1 MARTAKNTVKFVED
15 LKRQWMATV
24 DAIIDPLMIVDK
36 DFRIIKANQALARI
50 ANHDIKSIVGSKC
63 HEVFAGRK
71 TPCKGCAMLQ
81 SWREKEPK
89 QFTLENAI
97 PGKYHEVT
105 SQPIFN
111 ADGELEGMLQVYR
124 DRTDA
129 KRMQNQLLQSEK
141 LASIGLLAGGVAH
154 ELNNPLGGILIF
166 SQMLLRE
173 MDKSSSHYQ
182 DVVEIEAA
190 AQRCKSIVESLLNF
204 ARQQPVNREDQLETI
219 DVRSAVQS
227 ALKFAQVGRLNQNV
241 EVEDVL
247 GEQEIFVRADRNK
260 LIQMFLNLIQN
271 ALQAMPNGG
280 TLTLKTKHNKLRQ
293 ATIEIIDTGVGI
305 PAENLKHIFDP
316 FFTTKGP
323 GEGTGLGLSITHGL
337 VEDLGGR
344 IEVESGANDG
354 TCFRVILPTAEVVEK
369 SA

>member
-1 MARTAKNTVKFVED
+1 MARAAKNTVKFVED

-36 DFRIIKANQALARI
+36 SFRIIKANQALARM
-50 ANHDIKSIVGSKC
+50 AKHDIKNIVGTKC

-71 TPCKGCAMLQ
+71 TPCKGCAMLK
-81 SWREKEPK
+81 SWNDKEPK

-124 DRTDA
+124 DRTEA
-129 KRMQNQLLQSEK
+129 KRMQEQLLQNEK

-173 MDKSSSHYQ
+173 MDQQSAHYQ

-204 ARQQPVNREDQLETI
+204 ARQQPHNPEDQTEVM
-219 DVRSAVQS
+219 DVREAVQS
-227 ALKFAQVGRLNQNV
+227 ALKFAQVGRLGTDV
-241 EVEDVL
+241 EVESDWGDDAL
-247 GEQEIFVRADRNK
+247 LLRANRNK
-260 LIQMFLNLIQN
+260 LTQIFLNLLQN
-271 ALQAMPNGG
+271 ALQAMPHGG
-280 TLTLKTKHNKLRQ
+280 TLTLTARRDKKRH
-293 ATIEIIDTGVGI
+293 AIIEVMDTGVGI
-305 PAENLKHIFDP
+305 SSENLKHIFDP
-316 FFTTKGP
+316 FFTTKGL

-337 VEDLGGR
+337 VEDLSGK
-344 IEVESGANDG
+344 IEVESEVNEG
-354 TCFRVILPTAEVVEK
+354 TCFRVILPLTEAVEK

>member
-1 MARTAKNTVKFVED
+1 MTRAAKNTVKFVED

-24 DAIIDPLMIVDK
+24 DAIIDPLIIVDK
-36 DFRIIKANQALARI
+36 NFRIIKANKAMARI
-50 ANHDIKSIVGSKC
+50 AKHDIKSIVGAKC

-71 TPCKGCAMLQ
+71 KPCNGCAMMQ
-81 SWREKEPK
+81 SWNEKEPK

-97 PGKYHEVT
+97 PGKCHEVT

-129 KRMQNQLLQSEK
+129 KRLQEHLLQSEK

-173 MDKSSSHYQ
+173 MDKKSSHYQ

-204 ARQQPVNREDQLETI
+204 ARQQPQQREDQTEVLDLRE
-219 DVRSAVQS
+219 ALQS
-227 ALKFAQVGRLNQNV
+227 ALKFAQVGRLGTNV
-241 EVEDVL
+241 EVESDWDGDAL
-247 GEQEIFVRADRNK
+247 LLRASRNK
-260 LIQMFLNLIQN
+260 LIQLFLNLLQN
-271 ALQAMPNGG
+271 ALQAMPQGG
-280 TLTLKTKHNKLRQ
+280 TLTLRARRNRKNE
-293 ATIEIIDTGVGI
+293 AVIEVIDTGVGI
-305 PAENLKHIFDP
+305 SPEDLKHIFDP
-316 FFTTKGP
+316 FFTTKGL

-337 VEDLGGR
+337 VEDLSGK
-344 IEVESGANDG
+344 IEVKSKVNKG
-354 TCFRVILPTAEVVEK
+354 TCFRVILPLAEVVEK